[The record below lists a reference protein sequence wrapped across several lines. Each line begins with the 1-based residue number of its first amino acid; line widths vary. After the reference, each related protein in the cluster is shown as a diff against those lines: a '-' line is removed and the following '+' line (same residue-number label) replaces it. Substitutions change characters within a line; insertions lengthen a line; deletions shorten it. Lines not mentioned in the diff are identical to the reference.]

1 MPTKRLSKTV
11 KLINVVREK
20 NNGITQPSGAATPR
34 NSDAHE
40 RVAVPQALCALREHT
55 RPRPK
60 SGKAVLT
67 PGHAWFLNR
76 AKRSD
81 GSDTTPARN
90 APVSPCEPL
99 CAILLAKARV
109 YPLSPVKTNVNRLC
123 ECDLKPLW
131 KGLSP
136 CRMGRTFSVFQ
147 ADQAVSGGKQDSRR
161 SLLKRTLRRLWTM
174 CERARRI
181 LLRRWETEPLGMRV
195 SLPTMSRFGGFRP
208 LFTRSIKAQDKR
220 PQSQAPAARPQ
231 SPAVRGFPRF

>member
-81 GSDTTPARN
+81 GSDTTPART

-99 CAILLAKARV
+99 CASLLAKARV

-161 SLLKRTLRRLWTM
+161 SLLKRTLRRL
-174 CERARRI
+174 CRRC
-181 LLRRWETEPLGMRV
+181 
-195 SLPTMSRFGGFRP
+195 
-208 LFTRSIKAQDKR
+208 
-220 PQSQAPAARPQ
+220 
-231 SPAVRGFPRF
+231 